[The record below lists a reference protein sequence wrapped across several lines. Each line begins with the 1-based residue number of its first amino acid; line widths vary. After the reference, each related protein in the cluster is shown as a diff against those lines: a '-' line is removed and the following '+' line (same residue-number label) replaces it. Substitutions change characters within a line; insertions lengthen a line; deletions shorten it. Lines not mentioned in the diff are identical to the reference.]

1 MTVQNGSSHHGELLR
16 TFFLSVLVDLT
27 LSVLIFLARCLKPG
41 SILPMDSFSSDHF
54 VVWVKVGLNYLG

>member
-41 SILPMDSFSSDHF
+41 SILPITSSDHF